1 MIQPRRGMLL
11 DRSRHRSDGNDLS
24 RRELERQIQELRRDK
39 VAVLVGGMG
48 GVWMFVGEVGMKQW
62 GKSMKSSL
70 GKIWVNMIL
79 NQSKSYES
87 YEMRW
92 WVLYCAMW
100 QQHKDDSDLFK
111 FICLLRVHTYAIF
124 SSKAFLLST
133 RWPQPHVP
141 YVHQVRLDDSIR
153 KMEATQKRIFGLGPK
168 QHALFYE
175 GQVG

>member
-1 MIQPRRGMLL
+1 MSHINWDDESCIVPCDSNTR
-11 DRSRHRSDGNDLS
+11 
-24 RRELERQIQELRRDK
+24 
-39 VAVLVGGMG
+39 
-48 GVWMFVGEVGMKQW
+48 
-62 GKSMKSSL
+62 
-70 GKIWVNMIL
+70 MIL
-79 NQSKSYES
+79 IC
-87 YEMRW
+87 
-92 WVLYCAMW
+92 L
-100 QQHKDDSDLFK
+100 K